1 MDQIERDMLL
11 SEGKIVGD
19 FWFNE
24 KTSHSFMT
32 LVTFAQVNQVP
43 HVNWPNKMRQWVQIP
58 TPQAVQMCVQIVAEL
73 QSIYQATGADDG
85 GGDAH

>member
-1 MDQIERDMLL
+1 MMDSIERDILL

-32 LVTFAQVNQVP
+32 LVTFAQVNQLP
-43 HVNWPNKMRQWVQIP
+43 HVNWPNRERKWVQIP
-58 TPQAVQMCVQIVAEL
+58 TLQAVQMCALIVAEL
-73 QSIYQATGADDG
+73 QSIYQAAGSETNEGA
-85 GGDAH
+85 